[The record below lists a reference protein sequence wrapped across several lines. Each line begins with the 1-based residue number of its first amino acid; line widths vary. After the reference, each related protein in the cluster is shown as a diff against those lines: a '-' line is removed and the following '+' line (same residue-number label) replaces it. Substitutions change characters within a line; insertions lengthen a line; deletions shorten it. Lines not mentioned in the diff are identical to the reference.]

1 MRTTDM
7 ILYGIIG
14 AVVLS
19 GIVGI
24 IIVIISDDDK

>member
-1 MRTTDM
+1 MSTTDM
-7 ILYGIIG
+7 VLYGIIG

-24 IIVIISDDDK
+24 IIAINSDDDK

>member
-24 IIVIISDDDK
+24 IIAIISDDDK

>member
-1 MRTTDM
+1 MSTTDM

-24 IIVIISDDDK
+24 IIAINSDDDK

>member
-1 MRTTDM
+1 MRTTDI

-19 GIVGI
+19 GVIGI
-24 IIVIISDDDK
+24 IIAINSDDDK

>member
-1 MRTTDM
+1 MTKTDM

-24 IIVIISDDDK
+24 IIAINSDDDK